1 MLKFVFLN
9 SDVSLPI
16 DMRPSFEDRFTEG
29 GVPFSTSR
37 LRKKFGWFTAWKEE
51 AGVRLTG
58 VNPPELTAVK
68 PDAGG
73 GGSDGSSDSLRV
85 ALRVAEARMA
95 GESSRKR
102 GGGVSW

>member
-9 SDVSLPI
+9 SDVFC
-16 DMRPSFEDRFTEG
+16 MRPSFEDRFTE

-58 VNPPELTAVK
+58 VNPPGLTAVK

-73 GGSDGSSDSLRV
+73 GGSNGSSDSLRV
-85 ALRVAEARMA
+85 AFRVAEARMA
-95 GESSRKR
+95 GESSCKR